1 MKLSAK
7 DLRSGIRRYLIAL
20 LALVIAVVLT
30 RTIAHTLGGRFRGLA
45 ILYFAA
51 ILVAAW
57 NGYGPGVMSVIVV
70 AFAPHLLNPKLAPI
84 DSRTIGMLFLVSVLV
99 SRISATRAHVEDVLR
114 KSNEELEKRVRER
127 TAELERANQ
136 ALRDS
141 EGIFSFFMR
150 HLPGAA
156 WMKDLQGRY
165 VYANPTGERIFG
177 RLLQELRGKTDD
189 EIFPPEIAVQ
199 FRENDRQALDDH
211 HSLETIE
218 VLPQPDG
225 LHYSMVSKFP
235 IFGPDAKPI
244 LVGGVA
250 IDITTGRKAEQEAH
264 HRLAELEHLYKTA
277 PVGLGLVDTRLR
289 YVRLNEQLATINGT
303 TVAAH
308 IGRTIR
314 EILPPQ
320 LADLVEPLHLHVLE
334 TGESIL
340 NREVHGATAAQPQTE
355 RDWLVSYSPV
365 RTEDGAVLGVQLIVQ
380 DITERKRFD
389 EQLRHTAKLES
400 LGILAGGIA
409 HDFNNL
415 LTGILG
421 NASLAHDAVSG
432 ESALRRMLQ
441 DVIEASERA
450 SHLTRQLLAYAGKG
464 RFLVEPLDLSGL
476 VREINPLMRASIA
489 KNVQVRLDLQEPVSL
504 IAADASQMHQLVMNL
519 VINGAEAVPEGES
532 GAVRIGVSELDLD
545 EQFIRTTPFILADH
559 ITPGR
564 YVCLAVQDTGAGM
577 DEATRKRIFDPF
589 FTTKFTGRGLGL
601 AATMGI
607 VRGHRGALTVSSEPG
622 RGSTFQVFL
631 PRTEQPAAPKT
642 TATAPDPEQ
651 CRGLVLVID
660 DEEIVRRTAQM
671 TLERYGYTVLKAE
684 AGLEGLDV
692 FRRFTSE
699 IGVVILDLTMPGLS
713 GEETLVELTKIRAD
727 VKVILSS
734 GYDEVETLRRFAGAE
749 PAGFIQKPYTAAAL
763 ASKVNSVHDPNAV
776 RIPPAIPTASSADPS
791 PC

>member
-7 DLRSGIRRYLIAL
+7 DLRSGIRRYVIAL
-20 LALVIAVVLT
+20 LGLVIAVVLT
-30 RTIAHTLGGRFRGLA
+30 RTIAFTLGGRFRGLA
-45 ILYFAA
+45 ILYFVA

-127 TAELERANQ
+127 TAELERANE

-156 WMKDLQGRY
+156 WMKDLKGRY

-177 RLLQELRGKTDD
+177 RPLQELQGKTDD

-277 PVGLGLVDTRLR
+277 PVGLGFVDTRLR
-289 YVRLNEQLATINGT
+289 YVRLNEELAIINGT

-320 LADLVEPLHLHVLE
+320 LADLA
-334 TGESIL
+334 IL

-421 NASLAHDAVSG
+421 NASLAHDAASG

-519 VINGAEAVPEGES
+519 VINGAEAIPAGES
-532 GAVRIGVSELDLD
+532 GAVLIGVSERDLD
-545 EQFIRTTPFILADH
+545 EQFIRTTAFVVADH
-559 ITPGR
+559 IVPGR

-577 DEATRKRIFDPF
+577 DEGTRKRIFDPF

-671 TLERYGYTVLKAE
+671 TLERDGYTVLKAE

-763 ASKVNSVHDPNAV
+763 ASKVNSVHDPKAV
-776 RIPPAIPTASSADPS
+776 RIPPAIPTA
-791 PC
+791 